1 MARCLLRDGVSKIIE
16 LVGVSPE
23 SWGDGPKPPVD
34 HARKALYLLTFE
46 KSLLN
51 LGHPW
56 QVTPAPMRASVPCR
70 KRGSPEAP
78 AAVSSWLVGNR
89 TRGRLLTP

>member
-23 SWGDGPKPPVD
+23 SWWDGPKPPAN

-51 LGHPW
+51 LGHAW
-56 QVTPAPMRASVPCR
+56 QVTLRCER
-70 KRGSPEAP
+70 RC
-78 AAVSSWLVGNR
+78 LVESGGAR
-89 TRGRLLTP
+89 RPLPQQSHHG

>member
-1 MARCLLRDGVSKIIE
+1 MRARNLRSIT
-16 LVGVSPE
+16 P
-23 SWGDGPKPPVD
+23 
-34 HARKALYLLTFE
+34 KALYLLTFE

-56 QVTPAPMRASVPCR
+56 QVTLRCERRCLVK
-70 KRGSPEAP
+70 KRGSPEAAP

-89 TRGRLLTP
+89 TRGRLLAP